1 MSIESQIKDILDD
14 FGSSSPEQIFAVLT
28 EIIPKFRSNLTS
40 EYLLEKIKKI
50 QSIDD
55 DAEKKKQ
62 CKTLLPYF
70 DWYVQGL

>member
-1 MSIESQIKDILDD
+1 MSIEVQIKKILDD
-14 FGSSSPEQIFAVLT
+14 YENSSPEQIFAVLT

-50 QSIDD
+50 QSINDLT
-55 DAEKKKQ
+55 EKKKQ

-70 DWYVQGL
+70 DWYLQGL